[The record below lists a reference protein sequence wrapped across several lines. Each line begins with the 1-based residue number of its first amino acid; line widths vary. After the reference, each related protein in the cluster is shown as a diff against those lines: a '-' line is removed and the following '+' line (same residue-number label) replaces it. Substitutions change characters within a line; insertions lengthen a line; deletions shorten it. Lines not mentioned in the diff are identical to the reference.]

1 MKNQGDIPFFHEQKI
16 DLFFTLQTKHK
27 YKKLLKMN
35 MCNWCVNQP
44 KNFGEKFCSDECM
57 KSMERH
63 NEQNVDEAHYCDKCQ
78 ENKDKKCTI
87 YKNQFLCEICHFYE
101 VFVYCE
107 DCCAFIRRKD
117 EDDSGVSTLCDHCLE
132 TNEIISRYSEE
143 QQQALRMYAEDNC
156 MTIAEAIEYQMCCY
170 SCDETNRQYCE
181 QRCFGEGIC
190 RVCSIW
196 QYDENGKYN
205 EIMKQKQVL
214 MAIEVFKELKVYG
227 SLLACVPDLSEYF

>member
-1 MKNQGDIPFFHEQKI
+1 
-16 DLFFTLQTKHK
+16 
-27 YKKLLKMN
+27 MN

-44 KNFGEKFCSDECM
+44 KNLGEEFCSDKCRGSYKQSIEKFC
-57 KSMERH
+57 
-63 NEQNVDEAHYCDKCQ
+63 NKCQ
-78 ENKDKKCTI
+78 ENKDKECTT
-87 YKNQFLCEICHFYE
+87 YKNQFLCETCYFDE

-170 SCDETNRQYCE
+170 SCDEINRQYCE

-190 RVCSIW
+190 RVCSMW
-196 QYDENGKYN
+196 QYDENGN
-205 EIMKQKQVL
+205 EVMKQKQVL

-227 SLLACVPDLSEYF
+227 SLLACVPDLSEYFV